1 MLELL
6 SVLFGNESEP
16 FVCARKFL
24 IVTNCYVTCRCML
37 IFDITMEKIVQND
50 NDNDSDSPYILW
62 FEGANYP

>member
-1 MLELL
+1 
-6 SVLFGNESEP
+6 
-16 FVCARKFL
+16 
-24 IVTNCYVTCRCML
+24 ML